1 VVGILLFFLI
11 SSYVKGNLQLQTNL
25 VILSL
30 SSSITSSS
38 SACFK
43 FPVNSMKV
51 IYPPAFSAEG
61 GGPLWIEGSMEGVF
75 RAWRLPTSTLLLVYV
90 ISRMGT
96 EGSEASFS
104 YCFALS
110 RLVGLNLTS
119 LDFAEL
125 LFEFHVALDSQLLA
139 LPVLLEFICNQRFW
153 IMSKLSLFS
162 EELFLLLMDFFVC
175 FLTDMFYI
183 VWDLS

>member
-1 VVGILLFFLI
+1 
-11 SSYVKGNLQLQTNL
+11 
-25 VILSL
+25 
-30 SSSITSSS
+30 
-38 SACFK
+38 
-43 FPVNSMKV
+43 
-51 IYPPAFSAEG
+51 
-61 GGPLWIEGSMEGVF
+61 MEGVF

-119 LDFAEL
+119 LDFAEI

-139 LPVLLEFICNQRFW
+139 LPVLLEFICNQRF
-153 IMSKLSLFS
+153 
-162 EELFLLLMDFFVC
+162 
-175 FLTDMFYI
+175 
-183 VWDLS
+183 